1 MIRQSLRRVV
11 PVLLLILGLIWI
23 PVSASS
29 PDQSA
34 NDQSAPA
41 AGFFAP
47 DFTLSSLDG
56 QTYTLSE
63 LRGHPIL
70 LDLWASWC
78 PPCRAEMPAIQR
90 IYEEY
95 QSQGFLVLAVN
106 ATSQDDPASARAF
119 AESLGL
125 TYPILLDETGDVAHL
140 YGLRALPTTFFI
152 DADGRIADVVI
163 GGPLSQALLSIQ
175 VENLIASAP

>member
-1 MIRQSLRRVV
+1 MIRQTLSRAA
-11 PVLLLILGLIWI
+11 PAVLLVLGLLWI
-23 PVSASS
+23 PLSASS
-29 PDQSA
+29 SNQSA

-41 AGFFAP
+41 AGFYAP
-47 DFTLSSLDG
+47 DFTLTGLDG

-70 LDLWASWC
+70 LNLWASWC
-78 PPCRAEMPAIQR
+78 PPCRAEMPAIQQV
-90 IYEEY
+90 YEEY
-95 QSQGFLVLAVN
+95 RSQGFLVLAMN
-106 ATSQDDPASARAF
+106 ATSQDDPASARTF
-119 AESLGL
+119 AEGLGL

-175 VENLIASAP
+175 VENLLEGTP